1 MLKAGA
7 SKVNITPFVGGPMA
21 GYAAREH
28 GSEGI
33 HDDLHAKALVLADGN
48 QEVALVT
55 SDLIGV
61 GEELVEEVRRIV
73 QKSVGISQD
82 RVWICA
88 SNTHFGPKVQ
98 RNRLT
103 DEKYDAF
110 ANAYFDVLA
119 QKMATAIR
127 LAHDRMAPACV
138 GSGSISAEG
147 ISYNRRL
154 IRDNGKVEMS
164 PTLPPPYDGLSFG
177 PVDSEVSVL
186 KVVGAE
192 EGDAIATLVNFA
204 CRPVSSTDHMYEI
217 SADYP
222 GYAMKLI
229 EQTEGGVCLFA
240 LGCAGNI
247 VPIQRQ
253 GRSKR
258 KLGLS
263 LGGVALKALQW
274 IETTDDAP
282 IRAARK
288 EIELPLREFSESDEM
303 QNNTDVAR
311 AELAAARGRQAHQRE
326 LTELGERLH
335 VSEGMLRWADRHE
348 RATAQQT
355 EIQCFWLGDIP
366 LVGLPGEV
374 FVELGMNVKAGIKK
388 KPTFV
393 LSLSNDAI
401 GYVPIRQAFE
411 DGGYEPTVSALAPGC
426 GEYLVE
432 EALSLAA
439 AARDQG

>member
-7 SKVNITPFVGGPMA
+7 SKVNITPYVGGAMA
-21 GYAAREH
+21 GYAARDH

-33 HDDLHAKALVLADGN
+33 HDDLHAKALVLSDDD
-48 QEVALVT
+48 QEAALVT

-61 GEELVEEVRRIV
+61 GAELVDEVRRLV
-73 QKSVGISQD
+73 QKSVGLPED
-82 RVWICA
+82 RVWVCA
-88 SNTHFGPKVQ
+88 SHTHFGPEVR
-98 RNRLT
+98 RNRLE
-103 DEKYDAF
+103 DDKYDAF

-119 QKMATAIR
+119 QKMATAVR
-127 LAHDRMAPACV
+127 LAHANLVPARV

-154 IRDNGKVEMS
+154 MREDGKAEMS
-164 PTLPPPYDGLSFG
+164 LTLPPPYDELRFG
-177 PVDSEVSVL
+177 PVDPEVGVL
-186 KVVGAE
+186 KVVGAR
-192 EGDAIATLVNFA
+192 EGEVIAALLNFA
-204 CRPVSSTDHMYEI
+204 CHPVSSTDHMYDI

-222 GYAMKLI
+222 GYAMDLV
-229 EQTEGGVCLFA
+229 ERTEGGVCMFG

-247 VPIQRQ
+247 VPIQRR

-258 KLGLS
+258 QLGLS

-282 IRAARK
+282 IRAARR
-288 EIELPLREFSESDEM
+288 EIELPLREFAQLDEM
-303 QNNTDVAR
+303 QKDIDAAR
-311 AELAAARGRQAHQRE
+311 AELEAARERKAHERE
-326 LTELGERLH
+326 LTEVGERLR
-335 VSEGMLRWADRHE
+335 VAEAMPRWAERHE
-348 RATAQQT
+348 RATARQT

-374 FVELGMNVKAGIKK
+374 FVELGMNVKAGIRKT
-388 KPTFV
+388 PTFV

-401 GYVPIRQAFE
+401 GYVPIRQAYE
-411 DGGYEPTVSALAPGC
+411 EGGYEPTFSALAPGC

-432 EALSLAA
+432 EALSLVAA
-439 AARDQG
+439 AKGQG